1 MKRLRLTID
10 SRTVIGRSGETILLV
25 ARRNGIAIPTLCNL
39 PGLEPAGACRVCIV
53 EIDGHSRPLPA
64 CITVIEQGMNV
75 HTDTAHLQNSRRM
88 IVELLLAER
97 NHTCPVCTMNNACE
111 LQTLAR
117 GLGIDHLRY
126 TALAPYATADL
137 SHPRFG
143 IDHNRCILCRR
154 CVRTCD
160 EVEGAH
166 TWDVTGRGTASRI
179 ISDLDQPWGE
189 SRTCT
194 DCGKCVRACPTGALF
209 EKGAEQTR
217 KDPGCLERIMAWRER
232 RGE

>member
-1 MKRLRLTID
+1 MKRIRLTID
-10 SRTVIGRSGETILLV
+10 GRTVTGRAGETILLT

-39 PGLEPAGACRVCIV
+39 PGVEPAGACRVCIV
-53 EIDGHSRPLPA
+53 EVDGYPRPVPA
-64 CITVIEQGMNV
+64 CITAIEQHMMIR
-75 HTDTAHLQNSRRM
+75 TDTDRLRQKRRM
-88 IVELLLAER
+88 IIELLLAER

-117 GLGIDHLRY
+117 ELGIDHLRY
-126 TALAPYATADL
+126 TAPAPHATVDL

-154 CVRTCD
+154 CVRVCD
-160 EVEGAH
+160 EIEGAH
-166 TWDVTGRGTASRI
+166 TWDVTGRGTASSI
-179 ISDLDQPWGE
+179 ICDLAQPWGE
-189 SRTCT
+189 SGTCT

-217 KDPGCLERIMAWRER
+217 KDPGCLERIVAGRGR
-232 RGE
+232 RSG